1 MEAIRNGEMEVPHL
15 AKARFGMTGRIDGGR
30 RQRQAWVGT
39 ARPRL
44 PLPPQKKINV
54 IPNEAQQNEESP
66 ARYRSG
72 YQVILWSRGDKRIYN
87 YEFGQI

>member
-1 MEAIRNGEMEVPHL
+1 MGEMEVPHL

-30 RQRQAWVGT
+30 RQRQAWAGT

-54 IPNEAQQNEESP
+54 IPNEAQRNEEP
-66 ARYRSG
+66 GTLADELTEGNLLLAERNG
-72 YQVILWSRGDKRIYN
+72 MTM
-87 YEFGQI
+87 